1 MKKLWIVLLMLP
13 VLLGL
18 NTCTRM
24 ETVPDYHSLL
34 VQAAAQG
41 DAESGRA
48 LAAERNALIGK
59 HRLRE
64 EAVDFDELLLLSRL
78 IFAQAGE
85 RKYSEEYRF
94 CVGEVA
100 LNRVASPEF
109 PDTLEE
115 VARQRGQYLCTL
127 EPEFALLRP
136 SEDCAR
142 IALRLLLGER
152 HLAPQ
157 VLYQSPWRIGPAY
170 VRFYDRRLG
179 YTYFCE
185 SVYAQLYENSGA
197 AEQSKNTA

>member
-1 MKKLWIVLLMLP
+1 MLP
-13 VLLGL
+13 VLLGFS
-18 NTCTRM
+18 TCTRM
-24 ETVPDYHSLL
+24 ETIPDYHTLL
-34 VQAAAQG
+34 IQAAAEG
-41 DAESGRA
+41 DEETGCT
-48 LAAERNALIGK
+48 LAAERNALIRR

-64 EAVDFDELLLLSRL
+64 ETVDFDELQLLSRL

-115 VARQRGQYLCTL
+115 VVYQRGQYLCTL
-127 EPEFALLRP
+127 EPEFAVLRP
-136 SEDCAR
+136 SVECAR
-142 IALRLLLGER
+142 IALHLLLGER

-157 VLYQSPWRIGPAY
+157 VLYQSPRRIGPAY
-170 VRFYDRRLG
+170 VRFYDRLLG

-185 SVYAQLYENSGA
+185 SVYTQLYENADA
-197 AEQSKNTA
+197 AEPSKNTA